1 MHCVTWPTPATRWS
15 VSTGPSGRRKL
26 GKRVG
31 HSTRVPGQHP
41 SPGTLTPSSTLS
53 HPRPGDF
60 CSRDGNSWAP
70 MLRGAHSNQGLH

>member
-1 MHCVTWPTPATRWS
+1 MRCVTWPMLATRWS

-26 GKRVG
+26 GKRVW